1 MPSLRVLTVD
11 LADLNL
17 ETDVINGAKVEISIE
32 RTTTFD
38 SFVIAPSLD
47 YKATSDETGIL
58 TFNILPSDANT
69 VYRASVIDASGKQVL
84 SSVFVM
90 TDSNA
95 NLAELLELSYFPDG
109 LNVGQNTEASFIQF
123 KSNGT
128 NLGTPQT
135 VRNFNMAQ
143 DGLLTFD
150 LDTFTVTLD
159 LASINTAI
167 AGKEPSIAAGTTLK
181 YWRGDKTW
189 QTLDTSVV
197 PSTTDRRYVT
207 DAQLAVI
214 GNTSGTNTGD
224 ETATT
229 IRDKVGNA
237 SSTNTGVLSSTD
249 WATFNDKQNAL
260 GFTPE
265 NVTNKDTD
273 GALTA
278 NSDTKYPSQK
288 AVKTYSDSPKSS
300 VWRLVDSTDTSKKLA
315 LNLSAVGTATT
326 KTLTM
331 PNADVNLGYVPSSFA
346 VSGGVVTMTG
356 AGGNT
361 LSFAV
366 SDPAAIVTSSDINLV
381 AGRVYQCSDDTSS
394 YTINLPATPAD
405 GDWVV
410 IKDTTLNKDPLS

>member
-1 MPSLRVLTVD
+1 M
-11 LADLNL
+11 
-17 ETDVINGAKVEISIE
+17 
-32 RTTTFD
+32 
-38 SFVIAPSLD
+38 
-47 YKATSDETGIL
+47 
-58 TFNILPSDANT
+58 
-69 VYRASVIDASGKQVL
+69 IDASGKQVL

-90 TDSNA
+90 PDSNA

-150 LDTFTVTLD
+150 LETFTVTLD

-237 SSTNTGVLSSTD
+237 SSTNTGVLRYRDWETDRKSTRLNSSHS
-249 WATFNDKQNAL
+249 A
-260 GFTPE
+260 
-265 NVTNKDTD
+265 
-273 GALTA
+273 
-278 NSDTKYPSQK
+278 
-288 AVKTYSDSPKSS
+288 KS
-300 VWRLVDSTDTSKKLA
+300 R
-315 LNLSAVGTATT
+315 
-326 KTLTM
+326 M
-331 PNADVNLGYVPSSFA
+331 PSSA
-346 VSGGVVTMTG
+346 
-356 AGGNT
+356 
-361 LSFAV
+361 
-366 SDPAAIVTSSDINLV
+366 
-381 AGRVYQCSDDTSS
+381 
-394 YTINLPATPAD
+394 
-405 GDWVV
+405 
-410 IKDTTLNKDPLS
+410 